1 LKVDGDPYP
10 AVVDGRI
17 VWIVDAYTTMSNYPY
32 SEQESLSSLTQ
43 DTLSRQNRT
52 AAQPNDKINYI
63 RNSVKATVDAYDGT
77 IHLYEWDSQDPVLHA
92 WEKAFPGLIQPKSS
106 MPKDILPHI
115 RYPEDLFE
123 VQRAILEQYHV
134 DDPVTFYNVR
144 DKWTVPL
151 DPAGGGSNQPPYYVL
166 ADPPTGS
173 SNTAQFQ
180 LTTPMKVNNSQNLAA
195 YISVDSDPTNYG
207 KITVLRLPTKSVI
220 QGPEQISNI
229 FNTTAVISKDITQLS
244 GAGST
249 VIHGNLLTVPIGDS
263 FLYVEP
269 LYVQGTSGTGY
280 PILQRVLVV
289 YGDKVGYATDLQ
301 GALQNLSNGQPAGA
315 SINIPGQTSSSPP
328 PSASSSTPPPSS
340 SGKPPPSSTPA
351 PANAQAILTQLNAAF
366 ERLQAAYKSGDL
378 AAIGKEQANVQR
390 LTQEYLNLINKS
402 TSPAKS
408 PSPTPTR

>member
-1 LKVDGDPYP
+1 
-10 AVVDGRI
+10 
-17 VWIVDAYTTMSNYPY
+17 MSNFPY
-32 SEQESLSSLTQ
+32 SEKQSLSSLTQ

-52 AAQPNDKINYI
+52 ASQPNDKINYI

-77 IHLYEWDSQDPVLHA
+77 IHLYGWDEQDPVLKA
-92 WEKAFPGLIQPKSS
+92 WRKAFPRLIQPKSA
-106 MPKDILPHI
+106 IPHDVLAHV

-166 ADPPTGS
+166 ADPPTSS
-173 SNTAQFQ
+173 SNTPQFQ

-195 YISVDSDPTNYG
+195 YISVNSDPDNYG
-207 KITVLRLPTKSVI
+207 KMTVLKLPTKSVI

-244 GAGST
+244 GAGSA

-289 YGDKVGYATDLQ
+289 YGDKVGYATDLA
-301 GALQNLSNGQPAGA
+301 GALDNLSHGPPGV
-315 SINIPGQTSSSPP
+315 SINTGQAVSPSQTPTTTSPSSSSPASTSKP
-328 PSASSSTPPPSS
+328 PSSSTPP
-340 SGKPPPSSTPA
+340 
-351 PANAQAILTQLNAAF
+351 NAQAILTQLNAAF

-378 AAIGKEQANVQR
+378 AKIGQAQAEVQR
-390 LTQEYLNLINKS
+390 LTQQYLTLLS
-402 TSPAKS
+402 TSPS
-408 PSPTPTR
+408 PSPSGTR